1 MLARALAAGAQG
13 RLVVVLSILAAA
25 WGAGAAWRQAWVCDD
40 AFISF
45 RYADNLVHGLG
56 LVYNAGERVEG
67 YSNLL
72 WTLWAALGMR
82 LGARPETWSVA
93 WGAAC
98 YAATILLLGVR
109 AAGRPLRSGAP
120 ALALP
125 LAAML
130 AATHRDW
137 NLFATSGLETSSFT
151 FLTLLGYD
159 RLTTAPSTPRRA
171 AIAGFVLALVS
182 LTRPDGMLFAV
193 LGGAFVLGA
202 MTPRWRCLGAYAGV
216 LLAITIAAESW
227 RVAYYGDPLP
237 NTYYAKSAQ
246 LAWYSQGWIY
256 VRLYFQKYWVALA
269 GVPLAAIAAMAAR
282 RSASAR
288 EALGAASWDREVALA
303 ALFALGY
310 TFYVLRLGGDFMY
323 ARLLIPVT
331 PFYFILLERGLMQ
344 LAPRRVLVQWGVAAA
359 ALAAMIL
366 TPQPLGIDQWVS
378 GIVDERQF
386 YTPEATAKTR
396 AEGAVLR
403 RFFEGLP
410 VRVAYVGSQAGL
422 MYYSHPEVAIE
433 SGTGLTDRFIARQ
446 PLAKRGRIGH
456 EKVASLDYLV
466 ERRRAHLALH
476 YFAGKTLGVD
486 DYLPTAVIG
495 LGGVYA
501 RALTWDPAL
510 MSELR
515 RRGASVPDFL
525 LGLDQYM
532 ATMGGR
538 PDAQVR
544 SDYEKLRHFYFE
556 HVEDPARERAFRTR
570 LGLGP

>member
-1 MLARALAAGAQG
+1 MPARALPAWAPG
-13 RLVVVLSILAAA
+13 RAVVILSILAAV
-25 WGAGAAWRQAWVCDD
+25 WGVGAAWRQAWVCDD

-67 YSNLL
+67 YSNFL
-72 WTLWAALGMR
+72 WTLWTALGMG
-82 LGARPETWSVA
+82 LGVTPETWSMA
-93 WGAAC
+93 WGVVF

-109 AAGRPLRSGAP
+109 AAGRPLGSGTS
-120 ALALP
+120 ALAVP
-125 LAAML
+125 LAALL

-137 NLFATSGLETSSFT
+137 NIFATSGLETSCFT

-159 RLTTAPSTPRRA
+159 RLTAAPSTPRRA

-193 LGGAFVLGA
+193 LGGAFVFVA

-216 LLAITIAAESW
+216 LLAIAVPAELW

-256 VRLYFQKYWVALA
+256 VRVYFQKYWVALA
-269 GVPLAAIAAMAAR
+269 GVPLAAIAALTAR
-282 RSASAR
+282 RSAAAR
-288 EALGAASWDREVALA
+288 EAAGGASWDCEVALA

-310 TFYVLRLGGDFMY
+310 ACYVLRLGGDFMY

-331 PFYFILLERGLMQ
+331 PFYLILLERGLRR
-344 LAPRRVLVQWGVAAA
+344 LAARRVLVQWGVAAA
-359 ALAAMIL
+359 LVAAMIL
-366 TPQPLGIDQWVS
+366 TPQPLGTGQWVS

-386 YTPEATAKTR
+386 YTPETTEKTR
-396 AEGAVLR
+396 AEGAGLR
-403 RFFEGLP
+403 RFFDGLP

-433 SGTGLTDRFIARQ
+433 SQTGLTDRFIARQ

-456 EKVASLDYLV
+456 EKIAPLDYLV
-466 ERRRAHLALH
+466 ERRRAHLVLH

-501 RALTWDPAL
+501 RVLTWDPAL
-510 MSELR
+510 MSELK
-515 RRGASVPDFL
+515 RRGAAVPNFL

-532 ATMGGR
+532 ATMIGL

-544 SDYEKLRHFYFE
+544 GDYEKLRHFYFE
-556 HVEDPARERAFRTR
+556 QVEDPVRETVFRKR
-570 LGLGP
+570 LGL